1 MVLAYSVICL
11 FAFFNLT
18 YVRDFDAIQIN
29 ATPMILSV
37 MGILAIMT
45 QFDICSL
52 GMSVALVADGYFAL
66 RYKDNSDKIKY
77 TPIELF
83 AIESW
88 TQQAF
93 QKDGNILLQVF
104 SATFIF
110 VQLFLTLVGTVN
122 REGLSYVFLAF
133 YATRL
138 MQFLF
143 KTVLGAQMFQS
154 NMSCVALAVIGLST
168 QVGQGP
174 FVTAASIVMTADA
187 LLGSAIFT
195 AVHRADIVHQVRL
208 AKSLSCLGGYD
219 KKQIQVELIDSRDGF
234 VSV

>member
-1 MVLAYSVICL
+1 
-11 FAFFNLT
+11 
-18 YVRDFDAIQIN
+18 
-29 ATPMILSV
+29 MI
-37 MGILAIMT
+37 
-45 QFDICSL
+45 
-52 GMSVALVADGYFAL
+52 ADGYFAL

-93 QKDGNILLQVF
+93 QKDGNILLQLF
-104 SATFIF
+104 SAAFIF
-110 VQLFLTLVGTVN
+110 AQLFLSMVGTVN
-122 REGLSYVFLAF
+122 GEGLSYIFLAF
-133 YATRL
+133 SLTRL

-154 NMSCVALAVIGLST
+154 NMSCVALAIIGLST

-174 FVTAASIVMTADA
+174 FVTAASMVMTADA
-187 LLGSAIFT
+187 LLGAAIFT
-195 AVHRADIVHQVRL
+195 AVYRAEIIQQVRL
-208 AKSLSCLGGYD
+208 AKSLSRLGGYD
-219 KKQIQVELIDSRDGF
+219 KKQIKVELMSRDGF

>member
-1 MVLAYSVICL
+1 MMS
-11 FAFFNLT
+11 
-18 YVRDFDAIQIN
+18 RFD
-29 ATPMILSV
+29 T
-37 MGILAIMT
+37 
-45 QFDICSL
+45 CSL
-52 GMSVALVADGYFAL
+52 GMSAALIADGYFAL
-66 RYKDNSDKIKY
+66 KFKDNSDKIKY

-93 QKDGNILLQVF
+93 TKDGNITLQVF

-110 VQLFLTLVGTVN
+110 VQLFLSLVGTVN
-122 REGLSYVFLAF
+122 SEGLSYVFLAF
-133 YATRL
+133 YVTRL

-154 NMSCVALAVIGLST
+154 NMSCVALAIIGLST

-195 AVHRADIVHQVRL
+195 AVYRAEIAHQVRL
-208 AKSLSCLGGYD
+208 AKSLSNLGGYD
-219 KKQIQVELIDSRDGF
+219 KKQIQVELIDSTDGF
-234 VSV
+234 RSV